1 MRALM
6 MTNQDGGNMS
16 ELFKLEELLRS
27 LLVEDRLLFEE
38 GDWDALAQVRM
49 SIDAVRDQITSL
61 KGE

>member
-6 MTNQDGGNMS
+6 MTNQHGGYMG

>member
-6 MTNQDGGNMS
+6 MTNQHGGYMS

>member
-6 MTNQDGGNMS
+6 MTNQHGGNMS

>member
-1 MRALM
+1 
-6 MTNQDGGNMS
+6 MS

-27 LLVEDRLLFEE
+27 LLVEDQLLFEE

>member
-1 MRALM
+1 M
-6 MTNQDGGNMS
+6 MTNQHGGNMS

>member
-6 MTNQDGGNMS
+6 MTNQHGGYMV

-27 LLVEDRLLFEE
+27 LLVEDQLLFEE

>member
-6 MTNQDGGNMS
+6 MTNQHGGNMS

-27 LLVEDRLLFEE
+27 LLVEDRSLFEE